1 VRQDQAFD
9 IAPDETL
16 TQALARVVELLER
29 SGVEEARFDA
39 RALLLAAAGLS
50 HAQLVLEPQALL
62 GQQAARRLVGYA
74 ARRAA
79 REPVSRILATRG
91 FWTLDL
97 KVAPDVL
104 DPRADTETL
113 VALALRLTSDR
124 RGEALSI
131 LDLGSG
137 SGAILCALLAESPA
151 AWGVAVDVSAAACA
165 ATRANLDLLGL
176 SARACVLRGRWADAI
191 SRRFD
196 VIVSN
201 PPYIKSADI
210 ATLAPEV
217 TLHDPPLALDG
228 GVDGLACHREIIG
241 ALPRLL
247 RENGVA
253 LFEAGAGQTAGISA
267 LLEGAGLEI
276 ADVERDA
283 GGHERAVAARLQR
296 AVE

>member
-16 TQALARVVELLER
+16 TQALAHVAELLER
-29 SGVEEARFDA
+29 SGVDEAPFDA

-50 HAQLVLEPQALL
+50 HAQLVLEPLAPL
-62 GQQAARRLVGYA
+62 GAAAARRLAVFA

-165 ATRANLDLLGL
+165 ATRANLDALGL

-196 VIVSN
+196 VVMSN

-217 TLHDPPLALDG
+217 TLHDPVLALDG
-228 GVDGLACHREIIG
+228 GADGLSCHREIIS

-247 RENGVA
+247 RKDGVA
-253 LFEAGAGQTAGISA
+253 LFEAGAGQATGISA

-276 ADVERDA
+276 VGLERDA
-283 GGHERAVAARLQR
+283 GGHQRAVAARPR
-296 AVE
+296 KEEA